1 MKFLSL
7 ISDELAAE
15 VTMIT
20 DQNDKA
26 NMTPRK
32 ESQTLTYFPVKI
44 WLNWAI
50 NGM

>member
-26 NMTPRK
+26 MTLRK
-32 ESQTLTYFPVKI
+32 ESQTLTYFPAKI